1 MNAKKKDDF
10 AVDTGGVSAL
20 FTGLSGR
27 FGTEVP
33 GQPHPDGTTADRH
46 DGTTAPEP
54 AAAPKAPKPSKYT
67 ILFDQDDALVF
78 DGLALEL
85 RRQVGRPVDKS
96 EIVRAL
102 VHLAA
107 RPGGRPPGRRPR
119 PPHRH
124 LSAPRSRSPLHACA
138 PAGKFRPGHTRSLF
152 FAGGACANT
161 RSA

>member
-20 FTGLSGR
+20 LTGLSGR

-46 DGTTAPEP
+46 DGATAPEP
-54 AAAPKAPKPSKYT
+54 AAAPKAPKAPKPSKCT
-67 ILFDQDDALVF
+67 ILLDQDDALVF

-107 RPGGRPPGRRPR
+107 RPGPVADRLADVLDRR
-119 PPHRH
+119 
-124 LSAPRSRSPLHACA
+124 
-138 PAGKFRPGHTRSLF
+138 T
-152 FAGGACANT
+152 T
-161 RSA
+161 T

>member
-20 FTGLSGR
+20 LTGLSGR
-27 FGTEVP
+27 FGPEVP

-107 RPGGRPPGRRPR
+107 RPGPVADRLADVLDRRT
-119 PPHRH
+119 
-124 LSAPRSRSPLHACA
+124 A
-138 PAGKFRPGHTRSLF
+138 T
-152 FAGGACANT
+152 
-161 RSA
+161 